1 MDVAT
6 PEIVGF
12 SPARLRRIDEVMHRL
27 VDGGKIAGA
36 VTLLARHGQI
46 AHCGTYGQM
55 DLVDGGPMR
64 RDAIF
69 RLASMTKPITA
80 AAVMMLFE
88 EGHFLLDDPIAGFIP
103 EFARTRVFVRETDAG
118 LEVADLER
126 PITIR
131 HLLTHTAGL
140 TYDFWGTGP
149 VHRLYQREGNFR
161 ADQPLEREV
170 ARLAAR
176 PLVFQPGSHWEY
188 SVAID
193 VLGRLVEVVSG
204 QPFDAFLHD
213 RIFEPLEM
221 SDTGYFVPP
230 AQRARLAAVHTSAGA
245 GSPEGTLR
253 RDDAPAHDR
262 THPPTFLSGGGG
274 LVSTAADYARF
285 CQMLLNGGA
294 LGGRHLLGRKTVELL
309 TANHLPDG
317 TPPFPPGQPIGAGMS
332 QALGGATVV
341 NATLSGLPGSAGTY
355 LWYGI
360 FSNAFWIDPK
370 EELAGIF
377 LCQLLPPNWRSFDLF
392 RVLAYQALDG

>member
-1 MDVAT
+1 
-6 PEIVGF
+6 
-12 SPARLRRIDEVMHRL
+12 
-27 VDGGKIAGA
+27 
-36 VTLLARHGQI
+36 VTLLARRGQV
-46 AHCGTYGQM
+46 AHCAAYGQM
-55 DLVDGGPMR
+55 DLVTGEPMR

-69 RLASMTKPITA
+69 RLASMTKPITT

-103 EFARTRVFVRETDAG
+103 EFAQTKVFVRETDEG
-118 LEVADLER
+118 MEVADLER

-170 ARLAAR
+170 PRLAAL
-176 PLVFQPGSHWEY
+176 PLLFQPGSHWEY

-193 VLGRLVEVVSG
+193 VLGRLVEGVSG

-213 RIFEPLEM
+213 RIFAPLEM
-221 SDTGYFVPP
+221 NDTGFFVPP
-230 AQRARLAAVHTSAGA
+230 AQRARLAAVHTSADA
-245 GSPEGTLR
+245 GSPEETLR
-253 RDDAPAHDR
+253 RDDNLARDR
-262 THPPTFLSGGGG
+262 MHPPIFLSGGGG

-285 CQMLLNGGA
+285 CQMLLDGGA
-294 LGGRHLLGRKTVELL
+294 PGGRSLLGRKTVELL

-317 TPPFPPGQPIGAGMS
+317 VRPFPPGEPIGAGMS

-341 NATLSGLPGSAGTY
+341 DAALSGLPGSAGTY

-360 FSNAFWIDPK
+360 FSTGFWIDPQ
-370 EELAGIF
+370 EELYGIF
-377 LCQLLPPNWRSFDLF
+377 LCQLLPTNFRWFDLF
-392 RVLAYQALDG
+392 RVLAYQALEG